1 MAYLWILN
9 LADGNNSLL
18 DIAETSKMP
27 FVDIASAADRLLE
40 AGLVSNLGV
49 QTR

>member
-9 LADGNNSLL
+9 LADGNNSLV
-18 DIAETSKMP
+18 DIAERSKMP